1 MGFSRRSL
9 HQKYRQLYFYQEG
22 AYVEARVRYGR
33 ELFAFVFLIWLL
45 GGYLG
50 VGQSISFVT
59 QKNAANKFT
68 PNLLQNR
75 HPDDKHRTRNTK
87 GVASARTTGVLA
99 CHQNGL

>member
-1 MGFSRRSL
+1 MGFSHRSL
-9 HQKYRQLYFYQEG
+9 HQKYRQFFYQER

-33 ELFAFVFLIWLL
+33 ELFAFVLLIWLL

-50 VGQSISFVT
+50 VGQSKSFDT
-59 QKNAANKFT
+59 QKIAANKFT

-87 GVASARTTGVLA
+87 GTASTRKTGLVA